1 MNKLVVWRLDWDAML
16 GVNRAVWLAT
26 QAIDNDAVR
35 PSPVG
40 QMTKLFVYEPLSC
53 QQMECDA
60 IGPVSNYTSLSESAT
75 VERRQAE
82 NDSGRALPRIE

>member
-1 MNKLVVWRLDWDAML
+1 MNKLVIWRLDWDAML

-40 QMTKLFVYEPLSC
+40 QMTKLFVHEP
-53 QQMECDA
+53 
-60 IGPVSNYTSLSESAT
+60 
-75 VERRQAE
+75 
-82 NDSGRALPRIE
+82 